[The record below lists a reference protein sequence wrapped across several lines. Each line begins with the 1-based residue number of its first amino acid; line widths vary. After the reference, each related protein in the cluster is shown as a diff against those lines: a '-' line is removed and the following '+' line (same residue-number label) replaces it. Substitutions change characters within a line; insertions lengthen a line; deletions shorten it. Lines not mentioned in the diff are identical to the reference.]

1 MKDLKHSVGSI
12 KAQSYTGSTD
22 KSAGQIEKGANLQ
35 TNKNCKQKYKCKYV
49 NKFTCVNEIV

>member
-22 KSAGQIEKGANLQ
+22 KSASQIEKGQ
-35 TNKNCKQKYKCKYV
+35 IYKQIRIV
-49 NKFTCVNEIV
+49 NKITSVNM

>member
-22 KSAGQIEKGANLQ
+22 KSAGQIEKVGKF
-35 TNKNCKQKYKCKYV
+35 TNK
-49 NKFTCVNEIV
+49 